1 MSGFNTGLTPA
12 SHLQPWQRSVHIPGA
27 QSFPPGITHEIAWS
41 NYYQRRDPY
50 GEDEEQEDDE
60 RYQIHRR
67 HAAGIVLPREP
78 FTLTTNIARP
88 SAPPPDHLPSY
99 ANGDGEVPAGQ
110 HGPLAKLPG
119 LGIGG
124 WVGMGH
130 VSPEAAPDS
139 RGLGNDYKP
148 GVTLPSVRRP
158 QTGVKR
164 CLAFHLNGQKQRPA
178 TVPLPSVADFHSH
191 NTHRHSA
198 QYTTHLPYMSG
209 ATGYQMTYTTTSPLN
224 PGIPPQRCGLYAPTQ
239 LQQMVYPTPP
249 ASPYRQ
255 PDVERTAD
263 SVPIPPMMVDPSMTA
278 YPSQTST
285 PLQQYRHTPPTPKLL
300 IPRPAPS
307 YVHER
312 HYDRRLLRTCY
323 QSDFGPRDYDGGG
336 GSALEVRGQGVD
348 GRYRKAK
355 AVHVVPPWAAGP
367 SKRMT
372 MRTGADHLC
381 TFATGIAPCSNFNN
395 KLH

>member
-27 QSFPPGITHEIAWS
+27 QSFPPGITHDIAWS
-41 NYYQRRDPY
+41 NYYQRRNPDD
-50 GEDEEQEDDE
+50 EDEEQEDDE
-60 RYQIHRR
+60 RYLIHRR

-88 SAPPPDHLPSY
+88 STPPPDHLPSY

-130 VSPEAAPDS
+130 VAPGFQDNRVRS
-139 RGLGNDYKP
+139 EYKP

-158 QTGVKR
+158 QTGVRR
-164 CLAFHLNGQKQRPA
+164 CLAFHLEGQKQRPV

-191 NTHRHSA
+191 NTHRQGA

-209 ATGYQMTYTTTSPLN
+209 ATGYEMTYTTSPLN

-239 LQQMVYPTPP
+239 LQQMVYPSPP
-249 ASPYRQ
+249 ASPYPG
-255 PDVERTAD
+255 PDVERIPD
-263 SVPIPPMMVDPSMTA
+263 SVRPIPSVTVESRWTVQAPQASPT
-278 YPSQTST
+278 
-285 PLQQYRHTPPTPKLL
+285 LQQYRHAPHAPKLFA
-300 IPRPAPS
+300 PHPGPS
-307 YVHER
+307 YVHET

-323 QSDFGPRDYDGGG
+323 QKDFGPAEDGC
-336 GSALEVRGQGVD
+336 LVVRGQGVD
-348 GRYRKAK
+348 GRYRTAK
-355 AVHVVPPWAAGP
+355 AAHVVPPWAAGP
-367 SKRMT
+367 SRKMT

-381 TFATGIAPCSNFNN
+381 TFATGIAPCTNFNN